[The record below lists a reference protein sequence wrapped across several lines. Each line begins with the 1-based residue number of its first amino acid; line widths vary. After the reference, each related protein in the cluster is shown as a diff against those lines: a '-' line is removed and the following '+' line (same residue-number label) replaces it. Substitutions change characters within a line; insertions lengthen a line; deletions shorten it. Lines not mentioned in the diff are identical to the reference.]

1 MYYAFDRR
9 WLASTVTVTLV
20 ALNIL
25 IFFASLLFPEQ
36 LHDAGVLNVHL
47 VLEAGE
53 LRRLLTATF
62 LHADFMHLFS
72 NMVLLFYLG
81 GVVERNLGHIL
92 FALLYLVSGI
102 TGNVLTLV
110 YEVYQRASWE
120 SIGASG
126 AVFGVMGAM
135 LVLLLKLPKQR
146 RSGTSLLTRVAFM
159 IAYSLFMGM
168 RSSTVNN
175 IAHVGGL
182 LTGMFLAFVMTWRK
196 ERLDFG
202 AML

>member
-9 WLASTVTVTLV
+9 WLSSVVTVTLV

-25 IFFASLLFPEQ
+25 IFLLSLLLPDTI
-36 LHDAGVLNVHL
+36 HDAGVLNVYL
-47 VLEAGE
+47 VLEEGE
-53 LRRLLTATF
+53 VNRLLSATF

-72 NMVLLFYLG
+72 NMILLFYLG
-81 GVVERNLGHIL
+81 AVVERNVGHIL

-110 YEVYQRASWE
+110 YEVAQRESWE
-120 SIGASG
+120 SLGASG

-135 LVLLLKLPKQR
+135 LVLLLKLPRAQR
-146 RSGTSLLTRVAFM
+146 HGSSLLRRVGFM
-159 IAYSLFMGM
+159 VVYSLFMGM
-168 RSSTVNN
+168 RSNAVNN
-175 IAHVGGL
+175 IAHIGGL
-182 LTGMFLAFVMTWRK
+182 LTGALLAFVMTFRND
-196 ERLDFG
+196 RIDLR

>member
-9 WLASTVTVTLV
+9 WLSSVVTVTLV

-25 IFFASLLFPEQ
+25 IFLLSLLLPDTI
-36 LHDAGVLNVHL
+36 HDAGVLNVYL
-47 VLEAGE
+47 VLEEGE
-53 LRRLLTATF
+53 VNRLLSATF

-72 NMVLLFYLG
+72 NMILLFYLG
-81 GVVERNLGHIL
+81 AVVERNVGHIL

-110 YEVYQRASWE
+110 YEVAQRESWE
-120 SIGASG
+120 SLGASG

-135 LVLLLKLPKQR
+135 LVLLLKLPKAQR
-146 RSGTSLLTRVAFM
+146 NGSSLLRRVGFM
-159 IAYSLFMGM
+159 VVYSLFMGM
-168 RSSTVNN
+168 RSNAVNN
-175 IAHVGGL
+175 IAHIGGL
-182 LTGMFLAFVMTWRK
+182 LTGALLAFVMTYRND
-196 ERLDFG
+196 RIDVR